1 MSSAPQPASGR
12 AADRAPALPAAT
24 DDTAGTA
31 GGAVDPY
38 SLDREQLEELV
49 AELGQPRYRAD
60 QLHAWLVRGVDDPAQ
75 MTDLPTSLRD
85 ELARCFAPTRPE
97 LVAHTVAD
105 GGHTHKLLLRFPDG
119 EAIETVLMLYPDR
132 ATVCISTQ
140 AGCAM
145 GCPFCA
151 TGQAGFRRQLTAGE
165 VVRQVVV
172 ADAALRTGGIGEEH
186 LPDGAP
192 TRITN
197 VVFMGMGE
205 PLANLPAT
213 LGTVRWLHD
222 PEGFNLSARGITVST
237 VGLVPGITK
246 LAELGLPVTL
256 AVSLHAST
264 DALRD
269 DLVPVNRQ
277 HPLAEVEQAMA
288 DYRRTTN
295 RRVSIEW
302 CLIGE
307 VNDDAEQADRLGAI
321 ARRLR
326 AHVNVIPMNPTP
338 GVRWQEPTR
347 ARMSAFVERVRARG
361 ATITLRDTRGRDADA
376 ACGQLLASYTLGA
389 GTRLPA
395 AVGAADRVDA
405 GLALPIRDGAPEGAP
420 DGAPGRGAV
429 PPVDGAPAGPA

>member
-1 MSSAPQPASGR
+1 VSNDAEMSAATPASGV
-12 AADRAPALPAAT
+12 
-24 DDTAGTA
+24 
-31 GGAVDPY
+31 GGHDGLDPY
-38 SLDREQLEELV
+38 GLDRDGLERLLV
-49 AELGQPRYRAD
+49 QELGEPRYRVE
-60 QLHAWLVRGVDDPAQ
+60 QVHSWLVRGIDDPTE
-75 MTDLPTSLRD
+75 MTDLPAGLRE
-85 ELARCFAPTRPE
+85 ELSRRFAPTRPE

-105 GGHTHKLLLRFPDG
+105 DGHTHKLLLRFPDG
-119 EAIETVLMLYPDR
+119 EAIETVLMLYPER

-172 ADAALRTGGIGEEH
+172 ADAALRSGVIGAEH
-186 LPDGAP
+186 LPDGSP
-192 TRITN
+192 ERVTN

-213 LGTVRWLHD
+213 LATVRWLHD
-222 PEGFNLSARGITVST
+222 PQGFNLSARSITVST

-256 AVSLHAST
+256 AVSLHAAT
-264 DALRD
+264 DDLRD

-288 DYRRTTN
+288 SYRRTTN

-302 CLIGE
+302 CLIGD
-307 VNDDAEQADRLGAI
+307 VNDDEVQADRLAAI

-338 GVRWQEPTR
+338 GVRWREPTR
-347 ARMSAFVERVRARG
+347 ARVDAFVRRVETRG
-361 ATITLRDTRGRDADA
+361 AAITLRDTRGRDADA

-405 GLALPIRDGAPEGAP
+405 GLST
-420 DGAPGRGAV
+420 
-429 PPVDGAPAGPA
+429 VDPAGGSSS

>member
-1 MSSAPQPASGR
+1 MSTAAQPV
-12 AADRAPALPAAT
+12 
-24 DDTAGTA
+24 
-31 GGAVDPY
+31 VDPEAIDPY
-38 SLDREQLEELV
+38 ALDREGLEALV

-60 QLHAWLVRGVDDPAQ
+60 QLHAWLVRGVDDPGE
-75 MTDLPTSLRD
+75 MTDLPTGLR
-85 ELARCFAPTRPE
+85 ERLVARFTPTRPE

-105 GGHTHKLLLRFPDG
+105 DRHTHKLLLRFPDG
-119 EAIETVLMLYPDR
+119 EAIETVLMLYPQR

-172 ADAALRTGGIGEEH
+172 ADAALRSGAIGEQD
-186 LPDGAP
+186 LPEGAP
-192 TRITN
+192 SRVTN

-213 LGTVRWLHD
+213 LATVRWLHD
-222 PEGFNLSARGITVST
+222 PDGFNLSARGITVST

-256 AVSLHAST
+256 AVSLHAAT
-264 DALRD
+264 DPLRD

-277 HPLAEVEQAMA
+277 HPLAEVEAAMA
-288 DYRRTTN
+288 AYRRVTN

-302 CLIGE
+302 CLIGD
-307 VNDDAEQADRLGAI
+307 VNDDPEQADNLAAI

-326 AHVNVIPMNPTP
+326 AHINVIPMNPTP
-338 GVRWQEPTR
+338 GVRWKEPSRTR
-347 ARMSAFVERVRARG
+347 TQAFVERVRRRG
-361 ATITLRDTRGRDADA
+361 AQITLRDTRGRDADA
-376 ACGQLLASYTLGA
+376 ACGQLLAAYTLGA

-405 GLALPIRDGAPEGAP
+405 GLALTSLGPQPTEGPAAP
-420 DGAPGRGAV
+420 DTPGATP
-429 PPVDGAPAGPA
+429 DTPAEAT

>member
-1 MSSAPQPASGR
+1 VSA
-12 AADRAPALPAAT
+12 DVVAL
-24 DDTAGTA
+24 
-31 GGAVDPY
+31 DPY
-38 SLDREQLEELV
+38 ALDRDGLAALL
-49 AELGQPRYRAD
+49 AELGQPAYRAK
-60 QLHAWLVRGVDDPAQ
+60 QVHAWLVRGVDDPEE
-75 MTDLPTSLRD
+75 MTDLPKPLRT
-85 ELARCFAPTRPE
+85 ELASRFSPARPE
-97 LVAHTVAD
+97 LIAHTVAD
-105 GGHTHKLLLRFPDG
+105 DGHTHKLLLRYPDG
-119 EAIETVLMLYPDR
+119 EAIETVLMLYPKR

-165 VVRQVVV
+165 VIRQVVV
-172 ADAALRTGGIGEEH
+172 ADAALRSGVIGGGTDGERSGSARDPRTE

-192 TRITN
+192 DHITN

-213 LGTVRWLHD
+213 LATVRWLHD
-222 PEGFNLSARGITVST
+222 PDGFRLSARGITVST
-237 VGLVPGITK
+237 VGLTPGIRK
-246 LAELGLPVTL
+246 LADLDLPVTL

-264 DALRD
+264 DELRD
-269 DLVPVNRQ
+269 ELVPVNRS

-288 DYRRTTN
+288 EYRDRTN

-302 CLIGE
+302 CLIGD
-307 VNDDAEQADRLGAI
+307 VNDDDEQADRLAAI

-338 GVRWQEPTR
+338 GVRWKEPSAARTR
-347 ARMSAFVERVRARG
+347 VFVERVRRRG
-361 ATITLRDTRGRDADA
+361 AEITLRDTRGRDADA

-395 AVGAADRVDA
+395 AVGAAERVDLLQL
-405 GLALPIRDGAPEGAP
+405 GGGSDR
-420 DGAPGRGAV
+420 
-429 PPVDGAPAGPA
+429 

>member
-1 MSSAPQPASGR
+1 M
-12 AADRAPALPAAT
+12 
-24 DDTAGTA
+24 
-31 GGAVDPY
+31 VDPY
-38 SLDREQLEELV
+38 ALDRAGLEALV
-49 AELGQPRYRAD
+49 AELGEPRYRAD
-60 QLHAWLVRGVDDPAQ
+60 QLRGWLVRGVDDPAE
-75 MTDLPTSLRD
+75 MTDLPAGLRD
-85 ELARCFAPTRPE
+85 RLAARFAPARPE

-105 GGHTHKLLLRFPDG
+105 AGHTHKLLLRFPDG

-172 ADAALRTGGIGEEH
+172 ADAALRSGVIGEEH

-192 TRITN
+192 SRITN

-213 LGTVRWLHD
+213 LATVRWLHD
-222 PEGFNLSARGITVST
+222 PDGFHLSARAITVST
-237 VGLVPGITK
+237 VGLVHGITR

-256 AVSLHAST
+256 AVSLHAAT
-264 DALRD
+264 DELRD

-288 DYRRTTN
+288 AYRRTTN

-307 VNDDAEQADRLGAI
+307 VNDDEEQADRLGAI

-326 AHVNVIPMNPTP
+326 AHVNIIPMNPTP
-338 GVRWQEPTR
+338 GVRWKEPTA
-347 ARMSAFVERVRARG
+347 ARTRAFVDRVERRG
-361 ATITLRDTRGRDADA
+361 ATVTLLDTRGRDADA

-389 GTRLPA
+389 GSRLPA

-405 GLALPIRDGAPEGAP
+405 LGRIPAPEVGS
-420 DGAPGRGAV
+420 
-429 PPVDGAPAGPA
+429 